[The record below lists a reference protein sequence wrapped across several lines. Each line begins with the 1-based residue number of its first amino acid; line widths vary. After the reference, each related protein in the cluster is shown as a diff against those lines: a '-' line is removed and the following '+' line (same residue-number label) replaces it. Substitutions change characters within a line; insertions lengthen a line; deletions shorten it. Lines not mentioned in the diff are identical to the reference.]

1 MSEWASTTL
10 SLTPIALPW
19 RVALE
24 RIFDYL
30 AAHHGGDGVV
40 PRRTV
45 LQVVDP
51 SKSAI
56 VHSHNVELSAE
67 LGAAPQGMTVW
78 RGVTAEVLF
87 GQTAR
92 SVTFSLRSL
101 GASRTE
107 IEAWLPTKVYQAIFA
122 YDLGQQ
128 SFDEQI
134 KADLLKMS
142 VGVCRAA
149 EAGGFVYRM
158 ANEDSLFGP
167 LPVES
172 LRGYI
177 EADRD
182 LPKQGFHVLMAGLS
196 TKLVP
201 AERFEFDL
209 GDRPTRYRHNGFY
222 VFDLLWPD

>member
-10 SLTPIALPW
+10 SLTPVALPW
-19 RVALE
+19 RVALV

-30 AAHHGGDGVV
+30 AEHHGGDGKV
-40 PRRTV
+40 PDRTV

-51 SKSAI
+51 SRSAI
-56 VHSHNVELSAE
+56 VHSHNVELNAD
-67 LGAAPQGMTVW
+67 LGAAPPGMTVW

-101 GASRTE
+101 GESLTE

-128 SFDEQI
+128 SIDEQI
-134 KADLLKMS
+134 KSDLLRLS
-142 VGVCRAA
+142 VGVCRAVDA
-149 EAGGFVYRM
+149 RGFVYRM
-158 ANEDSLFGP
+158 ANEDTLFGP
-167 LPVES
+167 LSVES
-172 LRGYI
+172 LRDYI
-177 EADRD
+177 EADRN
-182 LPKQGFHVLMAGLS
+182 LPRHGFHVLMAGLS
-196 TKLVP
+196 TNLVP

-209 GDRPTRYRHNGFY
+209 GDPPTRYRHNGFY